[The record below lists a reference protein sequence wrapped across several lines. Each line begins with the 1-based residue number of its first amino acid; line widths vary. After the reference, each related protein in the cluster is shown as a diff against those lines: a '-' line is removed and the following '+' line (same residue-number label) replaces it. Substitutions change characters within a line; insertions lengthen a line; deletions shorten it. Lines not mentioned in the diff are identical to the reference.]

1 MSEHIHAEVI
11 RAIAEGRPVQCGSIF
26 GWLTQTPEDLLTN
39 NPITNPHVRWRVMP
53 ESKTDAEHKAKE
65 SLPQTRQMIIENR
78 AYTITFTENGGYE
91 YRPGEWLVL
100 PKQTPATPYAPKYNS
115 LEHTFPLDGSNW
127 TKPLTIDCTKPGN
140 TLGPIEAAIDAAL
153 FGIDKTETEHRSG
166 WWETSVGAEFGATKL
181 RELKATIARFFK
193 PA

>member
-1 MSEHIHAEVI
+1 MNEHIHAEVI

-78 AYTITFTENGGYE
+78 AYTITFTKNGGFE
-91 YRPGEWLVL
+91 YRPGEYIV
-100 PKQTPATPYAPKYNS
+100 PPANS
-115 LEHTFPLDGSNW
+115 LRHTFDMGAAWS
-127 TKPLTIDCTKPGN
+127 KPIGIVLTKPGN
-140 TLGPIEAAIDAAL
+140 TLGPIEAAIDTVL

-166 WWETSVGAEFGATKL
+166 WWETSVAAEFGATKL
-181 RELKATIARFFK
+181 AELKSAIAVLIGSSK
-193 PA
+193 